1 MKIAQLIVRIVF
13 ILWLNCMPLLL
24 VAIGMVN
31 MKGASCISAVTN
43 ALVAIG
49 MVNMK
54 GASCISAV
62 TNALVAI
69 GMVNMK
75 GAPGIHIVI

>member
-24 VAIGMVN
+24 VVIGMVN

-43 ALVAIG
+43 ALI
-49 MVNMK
+49 
-54 GASCISAV
+54 
-62 TNALVAI
+62 VAI